1 MPIINQ
7 QTIKEGFKQMQAA
20 VYESYGPPEVV
31 HLCEVPIPVCKDD
44 HVLVQI
50 GASSVNS
57 ADVRTRALDVPG
69 PLKVILRL
77 VMGWKRPKQ
86 PILGTVF
93 SGKVIAVGSLAT
105 DFQVGDRLFGCT
117 PGLGFGC
124 HAEYVAVPIKAAMAK
139 CPVKASDA
147 ESVSLV
153 FGGTTA
159 LFFLN
164 KASSKI
170 GSTLLVYGASGA
182 VGCMAVQ
189 IAKRMGFRVTA
200 CASDM
205 HREAV
210 LSLGPDAF
218 LSYTNK
224 ELADCSTRF
233 DVVFDAVGKMPAAER
248 RRLLSDKGI
257 FLTVGGSSVAK
268 ETKDQLEQLRQWF
281 EEGTLKPII
290 DSTYR
295 LQDITAAHARVDT
308 KHKVG
313 SVVVLMDDR
322 S

>member
-1 MPIINQ
+1 MVGLVHCNYVLVFDRALWLSEQLVNLSCLRLLIDILSFTYCGRMPIINQ

-31 HLCEVPIPVCKDD
+31 HLCEVSIPVCKDD

-57 ADVRTRALDVPG
+57 ADVRTRALDVAG

-139 CPVKASDA
+139 CPIHASDA
-147 ESVSLV
+147 QSVSLV

-170 GSTLLVYGASGA
+170 GSTLLVYGASG
-182 VGCMAVQ
+182 GW
-189 IAKRMGFRVTA
+189 
-200 CASDM
+200 
-205 HREAV
+205 
-210 LSLGPDAF
+210 
-218 LSYTNK
+218 
-224 ELADCSTRF
+224 
-233 DVVFDAVGKMPAAER
+233 AAWQYK
-248 RRLLSDKGI
+248 LPN
-257 FLTVGGSSVAK
+257 VWVSV
-268 ETKDQLEQLRQWF
+268 
-281 EEGTLKPII
+281 
-290 DSTYR
+290 
-295 LQDITAAHARVDT
+295 
-308 KHKVG
+308 
-313 SVVVLMDDR
+313 
-322 S
+322 

>member
-1 MPIINQ
+1 
-7 QTIKEGFKQMQAA
+7 MQAA

-57 ADVRTRALDVPG
+57 ADVRTRALDVAG

-159 LFFLN
+159 LFFEQSLIQDWVYITGVW
-164 KASSKI
+164 SLGGGGLH
-170 GSTLLVYGASGA
+170 GSTNCQTYGFSCDGLCERYAPRG
-182 VGCMAVQ
+182 
-189 IAKRMGFRVTA
+189 R
-200 CASDM
+200 
-205 HREAV
+205 
-210 LSLGPDAF
+210 AF
-218 LSYTNK
+218 LG
-224 ELADCSTRF
+224 AGC
-233 DVVFDAVGKMPAAER
+233 
-248 RRLLSDKGI
+248 I
-257 FLTVGGSSVAK
+257 FILH
-268 ETKDQLEQLRQWF
+268 Q
-281 EEGTLKPII
+281 
-290 DSTYR
+290 
-295 LQDITAAHARVDT
+295 
-308 KHKVG
+308 
-313 SVVVLMDDR
+313 
-322 S
+322 